1 MGENLKQPGWIRA
14 LVSRTK
20 QGQLRERRERLAYDT
35 ALTKSVLAI
44 IGIALVALLLW
55 LDHKGY

>member
-20 QGQLRERRERLAYDT
+20 TSLAYDT

-55 LDHKGY
+55 LDYKGY